1 MGQPWMGLPWMGL
14 PWMGLPWM
22 GLPCY
27 PQPMM
32 GQPWMGQPWMCP
44 PQDGYSSDQEN
55 GLESDNSKPKS
66 FFEQMN
72 NKFDNG
78 LEWSKKECDDFLEE
92 VKEINKSV
100 SVEDRRKA
108 ALNISVLT
116 HCIEGSRID
125 LEHKIATKE
134 CGNIPLDSL
143 HHCNHNIQKYENNL
157 VSMVIQAVKDTVSI
171 HNNFIVPIVELILK
185 YGIEWIKLDNGD
197 VMPVTILNYVDE
209 CWTIVPESKLS
220 NQVRGM
226 VHRQLDEFS
235 RMKVDGRMIL
245 PNIMD
250 LLPFK
255 EVKDLKKEDSL
266 RLLEFCKSLWQGKKC
281 SFLKK
286 CSILNGRQ
294 EPDEF
299 MKMKQVFIDSHEII
313 QDYIA
318 KNIIELNTSEGG
330 ELKRSEFGRFSY
342 NDLKEYKTFT
352 VEQLEL
358 IHCVNIPDMSEFNR
372 KRQEASGIFEKGD
385 FPPLE

>member
-1 MGQPWMGLPWMGL
+1 M
-14 PWMGLPWM
+14 
-22 GLPCY
+22 
-27 PQPMM
+27 
-32 GQPWMGQPWMCP
+32 
-44 PQDGYSSDQEN
+44 
-55 GLESDNSKPKS
+55 
-66 FFEQMN
+66 
-72 NKFDNG
+72 
-78 LEWSKKECDDFLEE
+78 
-92 VKEINKSV
+92 
-100 SVEDRRKA
+100 
-108 ALNISVLT
+108 
-116 HCIEGSRID
+116 
-125 LEHKIATKE
+125 
-134 CGNIPLDSL
+134 
-143 HHCNHNIQKYENNL
+143 
-157 VSMVIQAVKDTVSI
+157 
-171 HNNFIVPIVELILK
+171 
-185 YGIEWIKLDNGD
+185 
-197 VMPVTILNYVDE
+197 MPVTILNYVDE

-318 KNIIELNTSEGG
+318 KNIIELNTF
-330 ELKRSEFGRFSY
+330 LQKVANWFY
-342 NDLKEYKTFT
+342 
-352 VEQLEL
+352 
-358 IHCVNIPDMSEFNR
+358 
-372 KRQEASGIFEKGD
+372 
-385 FPPLE
+385 